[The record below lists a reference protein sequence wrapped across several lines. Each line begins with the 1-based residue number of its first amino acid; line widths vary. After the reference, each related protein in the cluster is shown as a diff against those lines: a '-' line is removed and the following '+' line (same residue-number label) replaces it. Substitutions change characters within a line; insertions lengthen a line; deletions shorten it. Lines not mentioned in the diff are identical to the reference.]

1 MGRCFWMR
9 IKKLWDASSKPSW
22 SGSGNALQPNW
33 NHFVPMPAN
42 CFLVCLCW
50 KVMQLVMNTL
60 IGVWT
65 KSAGSQLISHWFKVN
80 ENGKETREIIHQEN
94 EGKMCR
100 KIIPFDPL
108 TRHRKCNA
116 RWCLFI
122 IYVLKFL
129 LQFSIFFSLA
139 PSISIQLARDYFSAK
154 QFFSVLQF
162 QLLCAWNAS
171 TIGTELIFALNRNA
185 EKFPPDT
192 SADLQPFG
200 IPRKILKERRLNF
213 TGKIRSECLNRARLC

>member
-9 IKKLWDASSKPSW
+9 IKKLWDASSKLGW
-22 SGSGNALQPNW
+22 SGSGNALQLDW
-33 NHFVPMPAN
+33 NHFIPAN
-42 CFLVCLCW
+42 GFLICLCW
-50 KVMQLVMNTL
+50 EVMQLVMDAL

-65 KSAGSQLISHWFKVN
+65 KSVGSQLISHWFKVN
-80 ENGKETREIIHQEN
+80 ENGKETRKIIHHQN

-108 TRHRKCNA
+108 TRHRKCSA

-129 LQFSIFFSLA
+129 LQFPIFLFLLHLRSQFN
-139 PSISIQLARDYFSAK
+139 SRETISQRK

-162 QLLCAWNAS
+162 QL
-171 TIGTELIFALNRNA
+171 
-185 EKFPPDT
+185 
-192 SADLQPFG
+192 
-200 IPRKILKERRLNF
+200 
-213 TGKIRSECLNRARLC
+213 